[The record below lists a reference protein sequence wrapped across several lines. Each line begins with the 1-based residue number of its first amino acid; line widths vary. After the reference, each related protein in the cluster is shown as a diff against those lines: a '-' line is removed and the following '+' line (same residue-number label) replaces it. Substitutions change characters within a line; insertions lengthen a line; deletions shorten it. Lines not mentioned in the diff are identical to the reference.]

1 MTEVKNT
8 PTSIANESI
17 SVPVE
22 KRSHSKYIG
31 FIAGMF
37 SGVVKNAVGHPFDTI
52 KVRLQ
57 TSEGRFKGP
66 MECVL
71 RTLRSEGI
79 SGFYKGFTP
88 PLIGWVLMDSVMLGL
103 LHLYRRLIHENVYPD
118 EKKLPMTGLLVA
130 ALGSGW
136 TVSVVAAPIE
146 QFKARL
152 QVQYD
157 AKTKIYDG
165 PINVAQKLWKISP
178 KTWFTGLFPTMV
190 FRSNF
195 IFWWGSYELIKE
207 WAVDHTSFSNTAIN
221 FWAGGLSATVFW
233 IVAYPSDV
241 VKQVIMTDSPIPS
254 KKKFPHYM
262 DAVRFIYRDRGWRG
276 FTKGFGPS
284 ILRSFPANAA
294 ALAVFEAVMHTLQ

>member
-1 MTEVKNT
+1 MSEAQAPVATVTTKSNEEVKS
-8 PTSIANESI
+8 P
-17 SVPVE
+17 PP
-22 KRSHSKYIG
+22 KYIG

-37 SGVVKNAVGHPFDTI
+37 SGVTKNAVGHPFDTV

-66 MECVL
+66 MECVIN
-71 RTLRSEGI
+71 TFKAEGI
-79 SGFYKGFTP
+79 RGFYKGFTP
-88 PLIGWVLMDSVMLGL
+88 PLVGWVMMDSVMLGL
-103 LHLYRRLIHENVYPD
+103 LHLYRRLLHENVYP
-118 EKKLPMTGLLVA
+118 EYKKLPMSGLLLA

-136 TVSVVAAPIE
+136 TVSFVAAPIE

-157 AKTKIYDG
+157 VKTSVYKG
-165 PINVAQKLWKISP
+165 PLDVAVKLWKISP

-190 FRSNF
+190 FRANF
-195 IFWWGSYELIKE
+195 IFWWGSYDIIKE
-207 WAVDHTSFSNTAIN
+207 WAEAHTSLSNTAVN

-233 IVAYPSDV
+233 IFAYPADV

-254 KKKFPHYM
+254 EKKFPRYM
-262 DAVRFIYRDRGWRG
+262 DAVRYIYREKGLRG
-276 FTKGFGPS
+276 FTRGFGPS

-294 ALAVFEAVMHTLQ
+294 ALAVFEAVMHTLH